1 MIANITPGLTST
13 SDLDLNGQIVAL
25 SASKGRFA
33 NPLLQL
39 HQVTGGS
46 GCSPTAL
53 GSGVFVRPLWVESPE
68 GSGNLARNTASGTP
82 HEDDGSFKTRRGA
95 VLGVVSPELLALVEA
110 NTEPKIAPVD
120 PSNLCVIAASNG
132 CWGKGDTVK
141 EALRKAGAKLGDGT
155 FVAVIHREAYL
166 SDWGS
171 IMTPTY
177 CEVAGRPNVQMVYNS
192 EELRPRLP
200 KAEEMAAQFI
210 AAAKVQA

>member
-1 MIANITPGLTST
+1 MIANITPGLSST
-13 SDLDLNGQIVAL
+13 ANLDLNGQLIAL
-25 SASKGRFA
+25 AASNGRFA

-39 HQVTGGS
+39 HRVTGGS
-46 GCSPTAL
+46 GCSPTSL

-68 GSGNLARNTASGTP
+68 GSGTLVRNTASGSIG
-82 HEDDGSFKTRRGA
+82 EDDGSFKTRRGSI
-95 VLGVVSPELLALVEA
+95 LGVVSPELLVITEA
-110 NTEPKIAPVD
+110 GAEPKIAPAD
-120 PSNLCVIAASNG
+120 PSDLCVIAACNG
-132 CWGKGDTVK
+132 SWGKGSTVK
-141 EALRKAGAKLGDGT
+141 EALRNANAKLSDGT

-177 CEVAGRPNVQMVYNS
+177 CEVKGRPNVQMVYNS

-200 KAEEMAAQFI
+200 KAEEMAAHFI